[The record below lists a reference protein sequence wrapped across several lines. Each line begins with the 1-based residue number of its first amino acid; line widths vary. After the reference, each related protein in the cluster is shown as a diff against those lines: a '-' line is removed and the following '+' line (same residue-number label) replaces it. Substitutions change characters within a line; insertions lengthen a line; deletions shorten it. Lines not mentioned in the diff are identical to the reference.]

1 MYETKSQLDNP
12 LQLRHN
18 RSKEIEDFFIVE
30 MNERKKLINV
40 LNRYIIVLDYADNSL
55 LVLSST
61 TSGVSLFSVTLIIS
75 TPVGIASASISLVL
89 LATNGFSKCFRNNGD
104 EKNKEIKIDLLAK
117 NILNSIQNI
126 KSTQMTGSDISHKK
140 ITKNS

>member
-1 MYETKSQLDNP
+1 
-12 LQLRHN
+12 
-18 RSKEIEDFFIVE
+18 

-40 LNRYIIVLDYADNSL
+40 LNRYITVLDYADNSL

-117 NILNSIQNI
+117 SILNSIQNI